1 MDLQALAIEEAAL
14 KTLADA
20 VMDRLKEVKT
30 AMQEALVET
39 GASSVPA
46 ILPDGTKVATI
57 SRSDPKPTAVVT
69 DDKAFLDWVRKYSP
83 HNVTTKLV
91 TEVRPAYTTALLA
104 EMTAAGAAVVADKET
119 GVIEDVPGV
128 EIRATRSL
136 THSVRP
142 TKDGREAIAAA
153 WRDGKLAHLNLP
165 QLAQAPTQEAS

>member
-20 VMDRLKEVKT
+20 VNDRLKEVKAT
-30 AMQEALVET
+30 MQEALVT
-39 GASSVPA
+39 SGASRVDA
-46 ILPDGTKVATI
+46 ALPDGTKVATI
-57 SRSDPKPTAVVT
+57 SRSDPKPAAVVT
-69 DDKAFLDWVRKYSP
+69 DSDAFLKWVRTYSP
-83 HNVTTKLV
+83 HNVTSRVV

-104 EMTAAGAAVVADKET
+104 EMTAAGTAVVADKET
-119 GVIEDVPGV
+119 GVVEDVPGV
-128 EIRATRSL
+128 EVRATRSL

-165 QLAQAPTQEAS
+165 QIAAAPAQEAS